1 MVSTAV
7 FLALFFTV
15 VLLVTT
21 GYFLMGGLPLLIL
34 KHDVPL
40 DARFIRSFF
49 HVYYRAA
56 FWASLGAGAGY
67 GLWGRPAF
75 AFGALANA
83 AAVTLLRRHMLRAM
97 EHLGAQIAAQDAR
110 AIAEFRRLH
119 ASALLV
125 NLLQVVLIV
134 WAILQLSQQFR

>member
-1 MVSTAV
+1 MCRWTHGSSA
-7 FLALFFTV
+7 ASSWS
-15 VLLVTT
+15 TT
-21 GYFLMGGLPLLIL
+21 GPRL
-34 KHDVPL
+34 HSE
-40 DARFIRSFF
+40 RS
-49 HVYYRAA
+49 
-56 FWASLGAGAGY
+56 
-67 GLWGRPAF
+67 
-75 AFGALANA
+75 ANA

-134 WAILQLSQQFR
+134 WGILQLSQQFR

>member
-7 FLALFFTV
+7 FVALFFTV

-49 HVYYRAA
+49 QVYY
-56 FWASLGAGAGY
+56 
-67 GLWGRPAF
+67 RPAF

-134 WAILQLSQQFR
+134 WGILQLSQQFR